1 VAVVVGHPFPGAR
14 SPEDDQGVPG
24 DTDLDRL
31 LAGMEPRLHPRPYVF
46 VADLPDGVAALATI
60 REDEGL
66 SAIVTADDADARGLA
81 GAFPCA
87 GITLRVH
94 SALEAVGF
102 LAAIARALTDA
113 GISTNPVA
121 GFHHDHLFVP
131 WARRHDA
138 MAVLHRLAG
147 G

>member
-1 VAVVVGHPFPGAR
+1 M
-14 SPEDDQGVPG
+14 PG

-31 LAGMEPRLHPRPYVF
+31 LAGMRPDLHPDRYVF
-46 VADLPDGVAALATI
+46 VSDLPAGVEALATI

-66 SAIVTADDADARGLA
+66 SAIVTADDADAHGLA
-81 GAFPCA
+81 GEFPCA

-102 LAAIARALTDA
+102 LTAISRALTDA
-113 GISTNPVA
+113 GISTNAVA

-131 WARRHDA
+131 WERRHDA
-138 MAVLHRLAG
+138 LAVLRGLTER
-147 G
+147 

>member
-1 VAVVVGHPFPGAR
+1 M
-14 SPEDDQGVPG
+14 PG
-24 DTDLDRL
+24 DTDLARL
-31 LAGMEPRLHPRPYVF
+31 LAGMDPALHPERYVF
-46 VADLPDGVAALATI
+46 VTAPTLPAGLVPLATI

-66 SAIVTADDADARGLA
+66 SAVVTAADADAHGLA
-81 GAFPCA
+81 GEFPCA

-113 GISTNPVA
+113 GIETNPVA

-131 WARRHDA
+131 WDRREDA
-138 MAVLHRLAG
+138 MAVLRRLACG
-147 G
+147 

>member
-1 VAVVVGHPFPGAR
+1 MPA
-14 SPEDDQGVPG
+14 
-24 DTDLDRL
+24 DTDLARL
-31 LAGMEPRLHPRPYVF
+31 LAGMDPAPHPEPYVF
-46 VADLPDGVAALATI
+46 VTVAELPAGLVPRATI

-66 SAIVTADDADARGLA
+66 SAVVTAAEAAAHGLA

-102 LAAIARALTDA
+102 LAAITRALADA
-113 GISTNPVA
+113 GIGTNPVA

-131 WARRHDA
+131 WDRRDDA
-138 MAVLHRLAG
+138 MAVLRELAT
-147 G
+147 

>member
-1 VAVVVGHPFPGAR
+1 MTAVAGR
-14 SPEDDQGVPG
+14 TISPVPG
-24 DTDLDRL
+24 DTDLTRL
-31 LAGMEPRLHPRPYVF
+31 LAGMDPALHPERYVF
-46 VADLPDGVAALATI
+46 VTAPALPAGLVPLATI
-60 REDEGL
+60 REEEGL
-66 SAIVTADDADARGLA
+66 SAVVTAADADAHGLV
-81 GAFPCA
+81 GVFPCA

-113 GISTNPVA
+113 GIETNPVA

-131 WARRHDA
+131 WDRRDDA
-138 MAVLHRLAG
+138 MAVLRRLAG

>member
-1 VAVVVGHPFPGAR
+1 M
-14 SPEDDQGVPG
+14 PG

-31 LAGMEPRLHPRPYVF
+31 LAGMEPLLHPRRYVF
-46 VADLPDGVAALATI
+46 VSDLPDGVEALATI

-66 SAIVTADDADARGLA
+66 SAIVTAADAETHGLA

-94 SALEAVGF
+94 SALDAVGF
-102 LAAIARALTDA
+102 LAVITRALADA
-113 GISTNPVA
+113 GIGTNPVA

-131 WARRHDA
+131 WERRDDA
-138 MAVLHRLAG
+138 MAVLRALTRS
-147 G
+147 

>member
-1 VAVVVGHPFPGAR
+1 MA
-14 SPEDDQGVPG
+14 SVPG

-31 LAGMEPRLHPRPYVF
+31 LAGMAPLLHPERYVW
-46 VADLPDGVAALATI
+46 VTAPALPSGLDPLATI

-66 SAIVTADDADARGLA
+66 SAVVRADDAAAHGLRGT
-81 GAFPCA
+81 FPCA

-102 LAAIARALTDA
+102 LAVIARALSDA
-113 GISTNPVA
+113 GISTNAVA

-131 WARRHDA
+131 WDRRDDA
-138 MAVLHRLAG
+138 MAVLRELTG
-147 G
+147 D

>member
-1 VAVVVGHPFPGAR
+1 MRP
-14 SPEDDQGVPG
+14 VPG

-31 LAGMEPRLHPRPYVF
+31 LAGMEPLLHPRRYVF
-46 VADLPDGVAALATI
+46 VTDPPDGVEPWATV

-66 SAIVTADDADARGLA
+66 SAVVTADDAHAHGLRGE
-81 GAFPCA
+81 FPCA
-87 GITLRVH
+87 MITLRVH

-102 LAAIARALTDA
+102 LAVITRALADA
-113 GISTNPVA
+113 GIGTNPVA

-131 WARRHDA
+131 WERRDDA
-138 MAVLHRLAG
+138 MTVLRDLAG

>member
-1 VAVVVGHPFPGAR
+1 M
-14 SPEDDQGVPG
+14 PG

-31 LAGMEPRLHPRPYVF
+31 LTGMEPLLHPRRYVW
-46 VADLPDGVAALATI
+46 VGDLPDGVEALATI

-66 SAIVTADDADARGLA
+66 SAIVTADDADAHGLA

-113 GISTNPVA
+113 GISTNAVA

-131 WARRHDA
+131 WERRHDA
-138 MAVLHRLAG
+138 MAALQRVSGAVKTRRPDVDDA
-147 G
+147 